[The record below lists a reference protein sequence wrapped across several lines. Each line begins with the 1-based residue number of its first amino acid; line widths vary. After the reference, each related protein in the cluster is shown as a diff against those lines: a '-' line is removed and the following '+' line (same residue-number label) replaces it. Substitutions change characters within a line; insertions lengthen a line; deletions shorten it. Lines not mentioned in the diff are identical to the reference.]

1 MRLDTHRTVSVSS
14 GVMIDRAETDRPPP
28 PWPSALA
35 CAAVAAWVDLGSI
48 QRLQHA
54 DSLLYP
60 MISRWGWTPFS

>member
-1 MRLDTHRTVSVSS
+1 
-14 GVMIDRAETDRPPP
+14 MIDRAETDRPPP